1 PSAGLPFVSAPAR
14 PRDGVA
20 TLVALDAHAV
30 PGRQP
35 GPILDNDLTTNMSEA
50 TDKRS
55 DTTRE
60 QILRAAAHQ
69 FAQRPYYAV
78 GLDDILAEAQL
89 TKGAMYFHFR
99 SKHALALAIVDEQT
113 IRSGAAVQE
122 LFTRKLSGL
131 ETLIDVSF
139 LTAMADITED
149 VTRAAFNLLESV
161 GRTEKLQE
169 RLLGGWIQLLGEIAG
184 RGIREGDIVDH
195 GDPEDIGR
203 LLVSIYMGLRQASSL
218 DNPVVLLSDFQKAL
232 STVLRGIV
240 QPDRID
246 YFTQFVKRR
255 TALAIK
261 AVAPPENSGNKSGLS
276 ARRATTVRS
285 SPGTSRSQCRH
296 RHGSAPS
303 GSSARAHS
311 SRPGGPIRQPC
322 WPRPARSRRRIPWW
336 AGGGRSHRTSATAHP
351 RVRGR
356 PFPKM
361 LNWQTPA
368 RRHARWR
375 AREPG
380 SAPG

>member
-1 PSAGLPFVSAPAR
+1 
-14 PRDGVA
+14 
-20 TLVALDAHAV
+20 
-30 PGRQP
+30 
-35 GPILDNDLTTNMSEA
+35 MSDV

-78 GLDDILAEAQL
+78 GLDDILADAQL

-169 RLLGGWIQLLGEIAG
+169 RLLGGWIEMLGEIAE
-184 RGIREGDIVDH
+184 RGIREGDIVDRA
-195 GDPEDIGR
+195 DPEDIGR

-218 DNPVVLLSDFQKAL
+218 DDPVVLLGDYQKAL
-232 STVLRGIV
+232 STVLYGIV
-240 QPDRID
+240 QPDKID
-246 YFTQFVKRR
+246 YFAQFLKRR

-261 AVAPPENSGNKSGLS
+261 AVTPPAIK
-276 ARRATTVRS
+276 TTE
-285 SPGTSRSQCRH
+285 
-296 RHGSAPS
+296 
-303 GSSARAHS
+303 
-311 SRPGGPIRQPC
+311 
-322 WPRPARSRRRIPWW
+322 
-336 AGGGRSHRTSATAHP
+336 AG
-351 RVRGR
+351 
-356 PFPKM
+356 
-361 LNWQTPA
+361 
-368 RRHARWR
+368 
-375 AREPG
+375 
-380 SAPG
+380 

>member
-1 PSAGLPFVSAPAR
+1 
-14 PRDGVA
+14 
-20 TLVALDAHAV
+20 
-30 PGRQP
+30 
-35 GPILDNDLTTNMSEA
+35 MSDV

-55 DTTRE
+55 DSTRE

-113 IRSGAAVQE
+113 IRSGAAIQD

-139 LTAMADITED
+139 LIAMADITED
-149 VTRAAFNLLESV
+149 ITRAAFNLIESV

-184 RGIREGDIVDH
+184 RGIREGDIVDRA
-195 GDPEDIGR
+195 DPEDIGR

-218 DNPVVLLSDFQKAL
+218 DDPVILLGDYQKAL

-240 QPDRID
+240 QPEKID
-246 YFTQFVKRR
+246 YFAQFLKRR

-261 AVAPPENSGNKSGLS
+261 AVSPPE
-276 ARRATTVRS
+276 
-285 SPGTSRSQCRH
+285 
-296 RHGSAPS
+296 
-303 GSSARAHS
+303 
-311 SRPGGPIRQPC
+311 I
-322 WPRPARSRRRIPWW
+322 
-336 AGGGRSHRTSATAHP
+336 
-351 RVRGR
+351 
-356 PFPKM
+356 
-361 LNWQTPA
+361 
-368 RRHARWR
+368 
-375 AREPG
+375 
-380 SAPG
+380 

>member
-1 PSAGLPFVSAPAR
+1 
-14 PRDGVA
+14 
-20 TLVALDAHAV
+20 
-30 PGRQP
+30 
-35 GPILDNDLTTNMSEA
+35 MSEV

-113 IRSGAAVQE
+113 VRSGAAFQE

-139 LTAMADITED
+139 LIIMADITED
-149 VTRAAFNLLESV
+149 ITRAAFNLLESV

-203 LLVSIYMGLRQASSL
+203 LLVSIYMGLRQASNL
-218 DNPVVLLSDFQKAL
+218 DDPVVLLGDYQKAL

-240 QPDRID
+240 QPDKID
-246 YFTQFVKRR
+246 YFAQFLKRR

-261 AVAPPENSGNKSGLS
+261 AVSPPE
-276 ARRATTVRS
+276 V
-285 SPGTSRSQCRH
+285 
-296 RHGSAPS
+296 
-303 GSSARAHS
+303 
-311 SRPGGPIRQPC
+311 
-322 WPRPARSRRRIPWW
+322 
-336 AGGGRSHRTSATAHP
+336 
-351 RVRGR
+351 
-356 PFPKM
+356 
-361 LNWQTPA
+361 
-368 RRHARWR
+368 
-375 AREPG
+375 
-380 SAPG
+380 

>member
-1 PSAGLPFVSAPAR
+1 
-14 PRDGVA
+14 
-20 TLVALDAHAV
+20 
-30 PGRQP
+30 
-35 GPILDNDLTTNMSEA
+35 MSEV

-78 GLDDILAEAQL
+78 GLDDILADAQL

-113 IRSGAAVQE
+113 VRSGAAFQE

-139 LTAMADITED
+139 LITMADITED

-184 RGIREGDIVDH
+184 RGIREGDIIDR

-203 LLVSIYMGLRQASSL
+203 LLVAIYMGLRQASNL
-218 DNPVVLLSDFQKAL
+218 DDPVVLLGDYQKAL

-240 QPDRID
+240 QPDKID
-246 YFTQFVKRR
+246 YFAQFLKRR

-261 AVAPPENSGNKSGLS
+261 AVSPPE
-276 ARRATTVRS
+276 V
-285 SPGTSRSQCRH
+285 
-296 RHGSAPS
+296 
-303 GSSARAHS
+303 
-311 SRPGGPIRQPC
+311 
-322 WPRPARSRRRIPWW
+322 
-336 AGGGRSHRTSATAHP
+336 
-351 RVRGR
+351 
-356 PFPKM
+356 
-361 LNWQTPA
+361 
-368 RRHARWR
+368 
-375 AREPG
+375 
-380 SAPG
+380 

>member
-1 PSAGLPFVSAPAR
+1 
-14 PRDGVA
+14 
-20 TLVALDAHAV
+20 
-30 PGRQP
+30 
-35 GPILDNDLTTNMSEA
+35 MSDA

-78 GLDDILAEAQL
+78 GLDDILADAQL

-113 IRSGAAVQE
+113 VRSGAAFQE

-139 LTAMADITED
+139 LITMADITED

-184 RGIREGDIVDH
+184 RGIREGDIVDR

-203 LLVSIYMGLRQASSL
+203 LLVSIYMGLRQASKL
-218 DNPVVLLSDFQKAL
+218 DDPVVLLGDYEKAL

-240 QPDRID
+240 QPDKID
-246 YFTQFVKRR
+246 YFAQFLKRR

-261 AVAPPENSGNKSGLS
+261 AVSPPE
-276 ARRATTVRS
+276 V
-285 SPGTSRSQCRH
+285 
-296 RHGSAPS
+296 
-303 GSSARAHS
+303 
-311 SRPGGPIRQPC
+311 
-322 WPRPARSRRRIPWW
+322 
-336 AGGGRSHRTSATAHP
+336 
-351 RVRGR
+351 
-356 PFPKM
+356 
-361 LNWQTPA
+361 
-368 RRHARWR
+368 
-375 AREPG
+375 
-380 SAPG
+380 